1 MTPYELFNLQRGIG
15 DLEGIIRQQQLNPRA
30 FTPIENWVISHLKVR
45 KMSMERE
52 QAVMQERELQKRID
66 KVADEVVKEI
76 QNKFNI

>member
-15 DLEGIIRQQQLNPRA
+15 DLEGIIRQQQLNQRA
-30 FTPIENWVISHLKVR
+30 FTPMENWVISHLKVR

>member
-52 QAVMQERELQKRID
+52 QKQELQKQIDRIT
-66 KVADEVVKEI
+66 DEVVKEI
-76 QNKFNI
+76 ENKLK